1 MKDDKVID
9 LQQVKNDRG
18 EHDLEL
24 TIETLRQRVR
34 ELLAINGTHKELVG
48 KLIVENEELKK
59 NNKALAKQIDDYLML
74 VKDLQQFLGSF
85 TDKLKD
91 GKGRGNAVQHARIY
105 IEVDGYLEEIKR
117 MEVQEN
123 NIIGVQQGLRLVLK
137 PMKSKK
143 LILPPGVMGDY

>member
-59 NNKALAKQIDDYLML
+59 NNKALTKQIDDY
-74 VKDLQQFLGSF
+74 F
-85 TDKLKD
+85 
-91 GKGRGNAVQHARIY
+91 NAR
-105 IEVDGYLEEIKR
+105 
-117 MEVQEN
+117 
-123 NIIGVQQGLRLVLK
+123 
-137 PMKSKK
+137 
-143 LILPPGVMGDY
+143 